1 MFIRFIIFVIGA
13 IMSDK
18 PKCAFY
24 GETNDVHALIG
35 CVIRALDK
43 ADMYKEKLEYI
54 RKINRD
60 GNMFDSAIKT
70 SSNYVEFVE
79 IE

>member
-1 MFIRFIIFVIGA
+1 MFIHFIIFVMGA

-43 ADMYKEKLEYI
+43 ADMNKEKLEYI